1 MSGALAFLALILLI
15 GIVVY
20 LVVKL
25 IKKEK
30 VKKGVFIA
38 IGVLI
43 VTILVLGTIEGNKDK
58 TIEGDTSNT
67 FDESREKD
75 NEEEEDQV
83 ESDTEDTQTEK
94 SDFKETYSSA
104 SEDEKEKLKIVE
116 STLKENFAGKADI
129 ILDTDTKEVKIIPIG
144 EMAEGMLPLV
154 NSRDNPEVREAWGS
168 MKESFRLA
176 SQSVYNNVAK
186 GVVMHMVNPY
196 NKENTLLTVVDGL
209 VVYDVLDN

>member
-15 GIVVY
+15 GVVY

-43 VTILVLGTIEGNKDK
+43 ITILVLGTIEGNKDK
-58 TIEGDTSNT
+58 AIEEDTTKTI
-67 FDESREKD
+67 DESSQK
-75 NEEEEDQV
+75 EEEEDQV
-83 ESDTEDTQTEK
+83 ESDTEDTQSER

-154 NSRDNPEVREAWGS
+154 NSRDNPEVREAWGG
-168 MKESFRLA
+168 MRESFRLA
-176 SQSVYNNVAK
+176 SQSIYNNVAK

>member
-30 VKKGVFIA
+30 IKKGVFIA

-58 TIEGDTSNT
+58 TIEEDTIKT
-67 FDESREKD
+67 FDESSQK
-75 NEEEEDQV
+75 EEEEDQV
-83 ESDTEDTQTEK
+83 ESDTEDTQSER

-154 NSRDNPEVREAWGS
+154 NSRDNPEVREAWGG
-168 MKESFRLA
+168 MRESFRLA

>member
-58 TIEGDTSNT
+58 TIEEDTTKT
-67 FDESREKD
+67 FDESSQK
-75 NEEEEDQV
+75 EEEEDQV
-83 ESDTEDTQTEK
+83 ESDTEDTQSER

-154 NSRDNPEVREAWGS
+154 NSRDNPEVREAWGG
-168 MKESFRLA
+168 MRESFRLA

>member
-58 TIEGDTSNT
+58 TIEEDTTKT
-67 FDESREKD
+67 FDESSQK
-75 NEEEEDQV
+75 EEEEDQV
-83 ESDTEDTQTEK
+83 ESDTENTQSER

-129 ILDTDTKEVKIIPIG
+129 VLDTDTKEVKIIPIG

-154 NSRDNPEVREAWGS
+154 NSRDNPEVREAWGG
-168 MKESFRLA
+168 MRESFRLA

-196 NKENTLLTVVDGL
+196 NRENTLLTVVDGL